1 MHRHSSPYLFVEVN
15 LNVGQAE
22 RTRWSPCRHRACGNY
37 SRVVALTFNFNLS
50 ISIAS
55 KGCFPAPGNAVASTP
70 TSRSI
75 AHPRRC
81 RCRERKKKKTPC
93 SQDLQFLG
101 QDRCYQSSHGMCTIV
116 DGNNSAKPK
125 HGKQMTRHK
134 IPVKWNFN
142 FFITSFVL
150 LPVRRISHRPIFRI
164 FYGKNRRRADSRPW
178 PPRQ

>member
-81 RCRERKKKKTPC
+81 RCRERKKNTLFPGFAISWPRPLLSELPRDVHNSIWKQQRKTQAWQANDKA
-93 SQDLQFLG
+93 QD
-101 QDRCYQSSHGMCTIV
+101 
-116 DGNNSAKPK
+116 P
-125 HGKQMTRHK
+125 GKME
-134 IPVKWNFN
+134 F
-142 FFITSFVL
+142 
-150 LPVRRISHRPIFRI
+150 
-164 FYGKNRRRADSRPW
+164 
-178 PPRQ
+178 